1 MLGNLCGFMSN
12 NAQPGTFA
20 YEVFNKVPKL
30 PLGGISQ
37 FLANGGNLQQFVS
50 NFGNVQ
56 GLVQNIG
63 TISKFVGGGG
73 TQGKSAFDMF
83 SQFMNNI
90 PKESVKGTD
99 SNLKDLIENQGNEG
113 VIKKILKSNYNQL
126 VEKYQ
131 KDGGK
136 WTDPDFP
143 PDQTSIGNIDDLPVK
158 ASWKRI
164 PEVIRNA

>member
-30 PLGGISQ
+30 PLGGISP

-73 TQGKSAFDMF
+73 TQGQSAFDMF